1 MSSFL
6 FGLLIVSWV
15 VAAFWI
21 RRQREKVEELAKAC
35 EKIQLEETRMFDFL
49 HELGSAFSDN
59 LRIEELHRLLVEAAM
74 RVLDARG
81 GALYIPN
88 QQSAALIPSFVS
100 ENCPPLVA
108 IPPSLREHFGQAG
121 QAGQAGQDQALAA
134 LQSHLR
140 SHPVEPGEGAIGTV
154 WGQQEGLLLG
164 EGDPRLFPGGRD
176 GGARP
181 SDPVPGTGSAMMIP
195 LAYAEHRLGVLALA
209 NGPAGHAFDA
219 SDFAIF
225 KAVAGQAA
233 FALYSAS
240 IYSDAHEKRRL
251 DQDLL
256 IAQDIQRILL
266 PSTAPHI
273 NGYEVCGINIPASRV
288 SGDYY
293 DYIRV
298 DEETTGVVIADVSG
312 KGVPASLIMAMCR
325 SVLRSSAPGCASAS
339 EALHRVNRQLYP
351 DIKEDMFISMA
362 YVILDHHSN
371 RVTLCRAG
379 HDAPLLYSAASQT
392 VSKINPPGMALGID
406 SGDVF
411 DRIAGDFSLTLEKD
425 DCLVLY
431 TDGVTEALDVH
442 GMEFGMKNMIQSI
455 QASASGGAPAM
466 IARLTDDLQT
476 FIGTYPQNDDIT
488 LIVIRK
494 T

>member
-1 MSSFL
+1 MSFL
-6 FGLLIVSWV
+6 FGLLIVSWI
-15 VAAFWI
+15 AAAIFI
-21 RRQREKVEELAKAC
+21 RRQQGKIEELAKAC
-35 EKIQLEETRMFDFL
+35 EKLQLEETRMFDFL

-59 LRIEELHRLLVEAAM
+59 LRIEELHRLIVEAAM
-74 RVLDARG
+74 RVLDAHG
-81 GALYIPN
+81 GALYVTN
-88 QQSAALIPSFVS
+88 RQSAALIPSFIS
-100 ENCPPLVA
+100 KSCPPLID
-108 IPPSLREHFGQAG
+108 IPPHILAQVEHTPV
-121 QAGQAGQDQALAA
+121 A
-134 LQSHLR
+134 LQSYLR
-140 SHPVEPGEGAIGTV
+140 RHPVEPGEGVIGSV
-154 WGQQEGLLLG
+154 WREQEGLLLM
-164 EGDPRLFPGGRD
+164 EGDLRLHEMRD
-176 GGARP
+176 TT
-181 SDPVPGTGSAMMIP
+181 VQTGSAMIIP
-195 LAYAEHRLGVLALA
+195 LVYAEHRLGVLALA
-209 NGPAGHAFDA
+209 NGAMSRAFDT

-225 KAVAGQAA
+225 KAISEQSA
-233 FALYSAS
+233 FSLYSAS
-240 IYSDAHEKRRL
+240 IYSEAHEKRRL

-266 PSTAPHI
+266 PSTAPEI

-293 DYIRV
+293 DYIHV
-298 DEETTGVVIADVSG
+298 NEHSTGVVIADVSG

-325 SVLRSSAPGCASAS
+325 SVLRSSAPGCTSAA

-362 YVILDHHSN
+362 YVILDHESN
-371 RVTLCRAG
+371 KVTLCRAG
-379 HDAPLLYSAASQT
+379 HDAPLHYSASTQT

-411 DRIAGDFSLTLEKD
+411 DRIAGDFSVLLEKD

-431 TDGVTEALDVH
+431 TDGVTEALDSK
-442 GMEFGMKNMIQSI
+442 GLEFGMKNMIQSI
-455 QASASGGAPAM
+455 QASASGGAPAI
-466 IARLTDDLQT
+466 IARLTDDLRA